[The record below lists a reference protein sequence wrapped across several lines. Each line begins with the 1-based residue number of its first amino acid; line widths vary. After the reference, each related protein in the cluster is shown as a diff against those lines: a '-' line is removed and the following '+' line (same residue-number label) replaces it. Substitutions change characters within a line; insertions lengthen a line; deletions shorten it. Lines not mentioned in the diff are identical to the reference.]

1 MLNRH
6 ISVVH
11 ADSVMKLAH
20 MIMRMHVRVRWMA
33 ELSRRGLLVLIVWL
47 VVGEHVVVVV
57 VVGVG
62 GMLEHVVVDHVRL

>member
-1 MLNRH
+1 MLHRH

-47 VVGEHVVVVV
+47 IVGEHVVIVVAV
-57 VVGVG
+57 VG